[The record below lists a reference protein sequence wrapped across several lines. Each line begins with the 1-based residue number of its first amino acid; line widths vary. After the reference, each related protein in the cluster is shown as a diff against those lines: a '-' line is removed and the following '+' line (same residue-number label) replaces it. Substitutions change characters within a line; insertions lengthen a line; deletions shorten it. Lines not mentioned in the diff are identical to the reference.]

1 MAHRSDV
8 LHVRGVRTHLRQGG
22 EGEPLLVLHPEFGA
36 DLWLPYHDLLA
47 GRFRVVAPDHLGF
60 GRSDRPEWLEEID
73 DLVFHYI
80 DLLDALDLKRVS
92 LVGTSFGGWIAA
104 AFAVAHPE
112 RVDRLV
118 LAAPA
123 GIRVDGVERYDLFAN
138 PIEDTLRHLFHDAAR
153 VAQILPTEWGPEVI
167 VRGYRELTTLARLSW
182 NPYFYDPRLQRRLT
196 RLERPA
202 LLVWGEDDSVLPPR
216 YGQEFASLLPNATLR
231 LLPDCG
237 HLVPL
242 EQPEAFGRLA
252 LEFLGA

>member
-8 LHVRGVRTHLRQGG
+8 LHVRGVRTHVRQGG
-22 EGEPLLVLHPEFGA
+22 EGEPLLVLHSEFGA

-47 GRFRVVAPDHLGF
+47 SRFHVVAPDHLGF
-60 GRSDRPEWLEEID
+60 GRSERPEWLEEID
-73 DLVFHYI
+73 DLVFHYV
-80 DLLDALDLKRVS
+80 DLLDALGLQRVS
-92 LVGTSFGGWIAA
+92 LIGTSFGGWVAA

-138 PIEDTLRHLFHDAAR
+138 PIEDTLRHLFHDQAR
-153 VAQILPTEWGPEVI
+153 VAQILPTQWGPEVI

-182 NPYFYDPRLQRRLT
+182 NPYFFDPRLQRRLP
-196 RLERPA
+196 RLDRPA
-202 LLVWGEDDSVLPPR
+202 LLVWGENDGVLPPR

-231 LLPDCG
+231 LLPNCG

-242 EQPEAFGRLA
+242 EQPEAFARLA
-252 LEFLGA
+252 LEFLQG